1 MAKKFKV
8 NKYFSPCPISDGD
21 EVYRN
26 GIFEFNITKMIEWI
40 RKDPGD
46 IRLEAVAVKDFCKE
60 FSSIDEAHVDQ
71 TDISRPVIFAEIAP
85 GQYNL
90 IDGNHRMEKARQ
102 MGLVSLMAYR
112 LNVEQH
118 MKFLTDKN
126 AYVSYVEYWN
136 SKLDD

>member
-1 MAKKFKV
+1 MGKKFRV
-8 NKYFSPCPISDGD
+8 NKYFSPCPISNGD
-21 EVYRN
+21 EMYRN

-40 RKDPGD
+40 HKDPGD
-46 IRLEAVAVKDFCKE
+46 IRLEAVTVKDFCKK
-60 FSSIDEAHVDQ
+60 FLSIDEAHVNQ
-71 TDISRPVIFAEIAP
+71 TDISRPVILAEIAP

-90 IDGNHRMEKARQ
+90 IDGNHRMEKARR

-118 MKFLTDKN
+118 MKFLTDKK

-136 SKLDD
+136 SKLR

>member
-8 NKYFSPCPISDGD
+8 NKYFSPCSISDGD

-40 RKDPGD
+40 HKDPGD
-46 IRLEAVAVKDFCKE
+46 IRIEAVAVKDFCKE
-60 FSSIDEAHVDQ
+60 FSSIGEVHVDQ
-71 TDISRPVIFAEIAP
+71 TDISRPVILAEIAP

-90 IDGNHRMEKARQ
+90 IDGNHRMEKARR

-118 MKFLTDKN
+118 MKFLTNKK
-126 AYVSYVEYWN
+126 AYVAYVEYWN
-136 SKLDD
+136 SKRDD